1 MLTIKGTFLGSSDN
15 SLVMATHPTIASEFD
30 ALGMSSWLLTAFSL
44 GGATTQ
50 ITVSKLGEIFGR
62 KQVVLTAHVAFAL
75 GCGVGQSMWQ
85 VILARLLSGSAGA
98 GLGVLTSLVITDLVP
113 LREVA
118 VWRSYVNVA
127 STLGRSVGAP
137 LGGWLADAIG
147 WRWSFIG
154 QGPLILLAALFV
166 WISFPGQLSQGEQR
180 QTTLALSRRLA
191 RIDWAGAFLLALTIA
206 SVLLPLEI
214 GGVNVPWS
222 HPIILCL
229 FAGHH
234 LFLAGFIYIE
244 TRLVQE
250 PIIDLSIFRDKHVL
264 GCFGIMFLQISA
276 QIGLMFSV
284 PLYFKVT
291 AGASNA
297 EAGARLFPAALGNT
311 VAGIMAGIFIKR
323 TGNHQAL
330 LITGTLL
337 SVFGYLLIILRWH
350 GNTNWLESLYILVSG
365 FGTGF
370 VQSAV
375 FISLQ
380 SAVEKTQLTAAIS
393 CLYLSVALGSTQGLA
408 MINAVLQMA
417 VRRNLGRRLAD
428 IGLDPVRRDKIIADA
443 LDDVSYIRDAP
454 AQIAKAI
461 TTSYVHALESTHCK

>member
-1 MLTIKGTFLGSSDN
+1 MLIIKGTFLGSSDN

-50 ITVSKLGEIFGR
+50 ITVSKLGEVFGR

-75 GCGVGQSMWQ
+75 GCGVGQSMWH

-127 STLGRSVGAP
+127 GTLGRSVGAP
-137 LGGWLADAIG
+137 LGGWLADAVS

-154 QGPLILLAALFV
+154 QGPLVLLAALCV
-166 WISFPGQLSQGEQR
+166 WISFPGQLSQAEPR
-180 QTTLALSRRLA
+180 QTSLALSTRIA
-191 RIDWAGAFLLALTIA
+191 RIDWAGAFTLAVTIA
-206 SVLLPLEI
+206 SLLLPLEI

-222 HPIILCL
+222 HPLILCL

-234 LFLAGFIYIE
+234 VLLAGFIYIE
-244 TRLVQE
+244 TRLVRE

-297 EAGARLFPAALGNT
+297 EAGARLFPAAFGNT

-323 TGNHQAL
+323 TGNHRAL

-337 SVFGYLLIILRWH
+337 SIFGYLLIILRWR
-350 GNTNWLESLYILVSG
+350 GNTGWLGSLYILLSG

-380 SAVEKTQLTAAIS
+380 SAVEKTKLTAAIS
-393 CLYLSVALGSTQGLA
+393 CLYLSVALASTQGLA
-408 MINAVLQMA
+408 MINAVLQIA

-428 IGLDPVRRDKIIADA
+428 IGLDTVQRDKIIADA
-443 LDDVSYIRDAP
+443 LDDVGYIRDAP

-461 TTSYVHALESTHCK
+461 TTSYIHALESTHCK